1 MTGKS
6 ETRPKKRLKMRVV
19 VLTKM
24 GILLFSWGE
33 VQEKDDYSKSCY
45 KMISQSVIIGTTHDA
60 ATVSLGREWSL
71 PTQVQFDELI
81 HYCKWEWRTNGV
93 MIIGVNGNTMFL
105 PASGWYCSSGIEY
118 RGRYGY
124 YWTGDVYND
133 SFAKGLLFSKTEHK
147 TGNGY
152 RYYGRSIRAVKR
164 NGQEKE

>member
-1 MTGKS
+1 
-6 ETRPKKRLKMRVV
+6 
-19 VLTKM
+19 
-24 GILLFSWGE
+24 
-33 VQEKDDYSKSCY
+33 
-45 KMISQSVIIGTTHDA
+45 MISQSVIIGTTHDD

-71 PTQVQFDELI
+71 PTKVQFDELI

-93 MIIGVNGNTMFL
+93 MVIGVNGNTMFL
-105 PASGWYCSSGIEY
+105 PASGWSCSSGIEY

-152 RYYGRSIRAVKR
+152 RYYGRAIRAVKR
-164 NGQEKE
+164 NGQKKE